1 MKQTLFL
8 KCSGHLFI
16 GAIPKF
22 NFKFL
27 IEFFLWQLC
36 SLKITRFGEQKSP
49 EILSLTQGFNKA
61 DRIY

>member
-27 IEFFLWQLC
+27 IEFFMAVVL
-36 SLKITRFGEQKSP
+36 I
-49 EILSLTQGFNKA
+49 KA
-61 DRIY
+61 NQVW